1 MQRTKPILDA
11 YTGPYKDR
19 YRFWPGLLLLVR
31 IFLLVVFAGNVSGD
45 PSLNLVVVL
54 VAVLCL
60 LSASQW
66 AFHGI
71 YKQWPLDILESFFL
85 MNTGILSA
93 VTLYLKL
100 SGGNQAIATDISIG
114 TAIVAFS
121 VILFY
126 HVSTHP
132 SIVKVRMK
140 LSACCRKRRHLC
152 ESREPNEL
160 EDLMSG
166 ADSEQSNSSNSKE
179 VVIQPQAQV
188 QPFRLTIDEYGE
200 PVLVPDED
208 NEARVQRLTLDQD
221 KECVIVVQNK

>member
-1 MQRTKPILDA
+1 MPTLV
-11 YTGPYKDR
+11 PYKDR

-31 IFLLVVFAGNVSGD
+31 IFLLVTFAGNVSGD
-45 PSLNLVVVL
+45 PSLNLVVVQ
-54 VAVLCL
+54 VTVFCL

-93 VTLYLKL
+93 VALYLKL
-100 SGGNQAIATDISIG
+100 SGGNQTIATDVSIG

-126 HVSTHP
+126 HVSTHQ
-132 SIVKVRMK
+132 SIVKLRMK
-140 LSACCRKRRHLC
+140 LSAWYRKTKHLRDG
-152 ESREPNEL
+152 REPHEL

-166 ADSEQSNSSNSKE
+166 ADGELSNRSNSEE
-179 VVIQPQAQV
+179 VTIQPQAQV
-188 QPFRLTIDEYGE
+188 QPFRLTFDEDGE
-200 PVLVPDED
+200 PVLVRDEE
-208 NEARVQRLTLDQD
+208 NEERVQRLTLDQ
-221 KECVIVVQNK
+221 EQERVLVIENK